1 MHNLKVRVVKACGVN
16 LHIDEAEPA
25 GPLEFLNMIAG
36 ASYVMT
42 DSFHAAIFSMIYNKA
57 FVVFKRFKD
66 NDVASQNSRVE
77 NLLGKVGIKERLIDE
92 NHLEFIDALTDIDF
106 GQVDHLIKREIQDS
120 QQYLINALKIVQ
132 NERS

>member
-16 LHIDEAEPA
+16 LHIDEAEPD

-77 NLLGKVGIKERLIDE
+77 NLLGKVGLKERLIDE
-92 NHLEFIDALTDIDF
+92 HHLGFIDALTDIDF
-106 GQVDHLIKREIQDS
+106 GLVDLLIKREVQDS
-120 QQYLINALKIVQ
+120 QQYLINTLKTVQ